1 MSCKG
6 TMAKHGIEPTEL
18 SAHLQGQLVAV
29 HPAYDL
35 QFDNFAP
42 AEVHGNPRRPARPG
56 P

>member
-1 MSCKG
+1 
-6 TMAKHGIEPTEL
+6 MAKHGIEPTEL

-35 QFDNFAP
+35 QFDNFASVRS
-42 AEVHGNPRRPARPG
+42 ARQSARPARPG